1 MHLDSTL
8 GTIKKEYANYKGN
21 TDFAAGFYCL
31 LFKYMFK
38 CKILSIENKW
48 KNRLHY
54 VRIYFDT
61 PTFDRITKDRAAKVG
76 LILLAR

>member
-31 LFKYMFK
+31 LYKYMFK
-38 CKILSIENKW
+38 
-48 KNRLHY
+48 
-54 VRIYFDT
+54 
-61 PTFDRITKDRAAKVG
+61 
-76 LILLAR
+76 